1 MKVFLMVSILFGS
14 TLSLNVFAS
23 ALDVEHKLIEQRW
36 YSFDEVIEKRDRYD
50 RVDISRGYIEY
61 YFEGDKYTPKYPE
74 EKLSPREKFY
84 SNHGSVG
91 TYAAADYESAL
102 DEACVDVVS
111 GSLGSFRGSYENSKR
126 SDRKQYKR
134 MVVGIKSLTYKGPEY
149 NFKSPSSWSPV
160 ELPKN
165 KRSLLC
171 EIYEVKSGASDV
183 KYIVYAASVAAAMF
197 DEIHTAPLPG
207 KKLAD

>member
-1 MKVFLMVSILFGS
+1 MKNILIASILFGS
-14 TLSLNVFAS
+14 AFFLKVFAS
-23 ALDVEHKLIEQRW
+23 TLEVEHELIEQRW
-36 YSFDEVIEKRDRYD
+36 YSLNEVIEKRNKYSRT
-50 RVDISRGYIEY
+50 DISRGYIEY
-61 YFEGDKYTPKYPE
+61 YFEGDEYTPKYTE

-91 TYAAADYESAL
+91 IYAAADYETAL
-102 DEACVDVVS
+102 DKECIDIVS

-126 SDRKQYKR
+126 SDRQQYKR
-134 MVVGIKSLTYKGPEY
+134 MVVGVRSLTYKGPKY

-160 ELPKN
+160 ELPKD

-171 EIYEVKSGASDV
+171 EIYEVKSELSDV
-183 KYIVYAASVAAAMF
+183 KYIVYAASVATAMF

-207 KKLAD
+207 NKVE